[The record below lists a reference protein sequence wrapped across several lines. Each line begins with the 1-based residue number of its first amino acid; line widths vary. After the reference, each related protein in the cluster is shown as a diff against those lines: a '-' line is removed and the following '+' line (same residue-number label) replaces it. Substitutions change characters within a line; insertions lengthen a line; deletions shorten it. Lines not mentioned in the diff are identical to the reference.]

1 MTQNRIVEEL
11 KASRKYGSVCNEVL
25 IRIASWAAG
34 VTTSERQA
42 VKAAKRKLHQI
53 HGCYFDTACRRTLTR
68 HIEHLCSDQPEHEIK
83 SVCHDILALH
93 QSTRERLPI
102 LDSAFRTV
110 LGDVSGVG
118 SVLDI
123 ACGLNPF
130 AIPWMKLPADT
141 RYTAVD
147 IDTDLIESINRFL
160 GAVRRPQTALCRDVM
175 VPAKY
180 STDIALILKALPCF
194 EQQEKGAALRLL
206 SSIEAQRII
215 ISFPARSVSGREK
228 GMRIHYGAFVD
239 KLADQLGVS
248 YRRFD
253 FATETFYEWRAG

>member
-1 MTQNRIVEEL
+1 MTQDRIFEEL
-11 KASRKYGSVCNEVL
+11 KASRKYGAVCDEVL

-34 VTTSERQA
+34 VTASEKQA

-68 HIEHLCSDQPEHEIK
+68 RIEHLCSAEAEHELK
-83 SVCHDILALH
+83 SICRDILSLH

-147 IDTDLIESINRFL
+147 MDTDLIASINRFL

-175 VPAKY
+175 DPGKY

-206 SSIEAQRII
+206 SSIEARRII
-215 ISFPARSVSGREK
+215 ISFPARSVSGREE
-228 GMRIHYGAFVD
+228 GMRIHYGTFVD
-239 KLADQLGVS
+239 RLADHLGVS

-253 FATETFYEWRAG
+253 FATETFYVWGAG